1 MTFYVDKE
9 VDLFIGSDG
18 LTELVNEG
26 FDIDEVT
33 KIVIDAVVKCEKCPY
48 ETQVN
53 IVLTDDDGIRK
64 INCETRKLDEV
75 TDVLSFPVLTFKS
88 AADFSDIADD
98 IMNFEPDSGEL
109 LLGDIIISAER
120 IREQAIRYGHG
131 IKREY
136 AFLLTHSLLHL
147 LGYDHMEKEEADKM
161 EQKQTDIL
169 NQIGILRSEF

>member
-1 MTFYVDKE
+1 M
-9 VDLFIGSDG
+9 
-18 LTELVNEG
+18 VNNI

-33 KIVIDAVVKCEKCPY
+33 KTVIHAVMDFEKCPY

-64 INCETRKLDEV
+64 INRETRKLDEA
-75 TDVLSFPVLTFKS
+75 TDVLSFPVLTFAMAS
-88 AADFSDIADD
+88 DFSDIADD
-98 IMNFEPDSGEL
+98 SMNFDPDSGEL
-109 LLGDIIISAER
+109 LLGDIIASADR
-120 IREQAIRYGHG
+120 IREQAAKYGHS

-147 LGYDHMEKEEADKM
+147 LGYDHLEKEEAGRM
-161 EQKQTDIL
+161 EQRQADIL